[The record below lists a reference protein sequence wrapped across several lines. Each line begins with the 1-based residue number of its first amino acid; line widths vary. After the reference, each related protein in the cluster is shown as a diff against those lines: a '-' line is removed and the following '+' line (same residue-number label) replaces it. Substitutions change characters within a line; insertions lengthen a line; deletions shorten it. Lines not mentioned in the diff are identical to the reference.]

1 MKQRFF
7 SQSLKP
13 EDAPQIIE
21 EFRTLYNWVG
31 SNPDIL
37 LRTLTTTAV
46 TTTDI
51 ASVYLNEGDVVLV
64 EAQVVAKE
72 TDETNRALYWV
83 AGLFYRN
90 TGGNVTQQGS
100 TAAVITAIES
110 DADWNV
116 TLNADT
122 TAQAADIRVIGKA
135 STNINWRCIVKSI
148 KVT

>member
-13 EDAPQIIE
+13 EDAPQLVE

-31 SNPDIL
+31 SNPDVL

-72 TDETNRALYWV
+72 TDATNRAIYWV

-90 TGGNVTQQGS
+90 AGGNVTQQGS

-122 TAQAADIRVIGKA
+122 TAQAADVRVIGKA
-135 STNINWRCIVKSI
+135 ATNINWRCIVKYI